1 MIQKAGIGPVLS
13 ILFLTATFAVPVAC
27 LADPLKPAYAGVFD
41 SLTLH
46 TARGID
52 HNLLQIPRAVTGGGV
67 RWEDSWFEAVS
78 LSRNLGPLGDRHSAL
93 AGTPV
98 AGWQEGYEVVL
109 ARHRGL
115 QRNGEIGV
123 AYRLQTP
130 TWTLGPV
137 GANLAVGVG
146 LSQALSTPS
155 YEDGPEGDPSR
166 RYRLQMLAIL
176 ETEVRLQGLPEWS
189 LTARVHHRSG
199 VYGLVAPPRV
209 GSNFLAAGIRRR
221 F

>member
-1 MIQKAGIGPVLS
+1 MLLALLGMGP
-13 ILFLTATFAVPVAC
+13 PWC
-27 LADPLKPAYAGVFD
+27 LAETPRATPARWFD

-52 HNLLQIPRAVTGGGV
+52 HNLLQIPRAVMGGGV

-78 LSRNLGPLGDRHSAL
+78 LSRNLGPLGDRHAAL

-146 LSQALSTPS
+146 LSQALGTPS

-166 RYRLQMLAIL
+166 RYRLQMLAIF
-176 ETEVRLQGLPEWS
+176 ETELQLQGLPEWS

-199 VYGLVAPPRV
+199 VYGLIAPPRV